1 MSKEPSALEANCP
14 EFSLSSLK
22 PNEDFREN
30 LKLPEEGS
38 RLLLCCGRLKPAPWP
53 ITGLDCVYE
62 F

>member
-1 MSKEPSALEANCP
+1 
-14 EFSLSSLK
+14 
-22 PNEDFREN
+22 

-38 RLLLCCGRLKPAPWP
+38 RLLLCCGRLKPAPCP